1 MVADGWA
8 MSWSWT
14 RQPGGETWWDRRVAQ
29 WLECLELVEG
39 FYARLAAAW
48 GLSFAPLTA
57 EDRLAA
63 ARWAAWTGAQPSV
76 ALVHL
81 LQDWS

>member
-1 MVADGWA
+1 MDTDGWVLRP
-8 MSWSWT
+8 WSGMGW
-14 RQPGGETWWDRRVAQ
+14 GGVAWEQRVAQ
-29 WLECLELVEG
+29 WSEWLDLVEG
-39 FYARLAAAW
+39 YYARMAAGW
-48 GLSFAPLTA
+48 GLPFTPLAA

-76 ALVHL
+76 ALVYL